1 MNIVIWKSPK
11 ALRGILRRLFKLDR
25 IEKTEKKDL
34 KNKK

>member
-25 IEKTEKKDL
+25 TEKKDL